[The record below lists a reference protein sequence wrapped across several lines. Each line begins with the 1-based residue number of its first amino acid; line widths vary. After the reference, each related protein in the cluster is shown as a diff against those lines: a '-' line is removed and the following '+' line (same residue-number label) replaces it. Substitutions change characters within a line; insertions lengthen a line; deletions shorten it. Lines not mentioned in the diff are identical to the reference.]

1 MHEIACGKGR
11 IFTDPHPDH
20 AREFFRT
27 KSRAMTNKV
36 MSVSD
41 AVSRFVRDGDYLASG
56 GFGTNRIAVSALHE
70 LLRQKKQDLGLAGHT
85 TTHDFEILCA
95 GNLGGGKLLLTWFAS
110 SLFRTWDTGKPP
122 YAATSDKLDD
132 KFVGSWVRLSDDAG
146 ASWGDP
152 IRVSVSA
159 PHGPAMLK
167 NGDLLYLGKDFSGDM
182 DYFTRADGPIA
193 ALRSSDGGKT
203 WTRQGTVPMCAGTV
217 DANYCEPHVV
227 ELNDGRLLGMIR
239 MEGGDAEILPE
250 RVTSPGFS
258 LMQTISEDGG
268 KTWTE
273 AYPLGF
279 AGSPPHLM
287 LHSSG
292 AVVCAYGYR
301 SEPCSERAM
310 ISRDGGKS
318 WDYDYI
324 LNYAPDWDLGY
335 PSSVEMPDGSIF
347 TMYYQK
353 VKDENEKCGLMWTR
367 WQLPE

>member
-1 MHEIACGKGR
+1 MKLTRVEKEVKATHGVVCSLPKEYFGYFGWP
-11 IFTDPHPDH
+11 TL
-20 AREFFRT
+20 AR
-27 KSRAMTNKV
+27 M
-36 MSVSD
+36 D
-41 AVSRFVRDGDYLASG
+41 DGTLVAAASG
-56 GFGTNRIAVSALHE
+56 MRGQHVCPFGRSVICTSYDDGQTWTHPRVVNDSPIDDR
-70 LLRQKKQDLGLAGHT
+70 DTGL
-85 TTHDFEILCA
+85 IS
-95 GNLGGGKLLLTWFAS
+95 LGGGKLLLTWFAS